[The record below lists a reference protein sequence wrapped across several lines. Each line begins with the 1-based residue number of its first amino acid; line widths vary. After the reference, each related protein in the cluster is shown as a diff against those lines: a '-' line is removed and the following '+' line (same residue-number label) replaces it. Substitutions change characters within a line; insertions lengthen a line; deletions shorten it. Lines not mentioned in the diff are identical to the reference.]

1 MTDLYRLI
9 TDEQWEQI
17 PRHERAGYVVS
28 GGVMVKVKPTDR
40 ILWCPG
46 HRSRQ
51 KNRVC
56 EKADALWE
64 AGQMYLLEGEECSF
78 IEVDLVRV
86 DDPYKEP
93 SFIDGRNI

>member
-40 ILWCPG
+40 ICTTHKSYASEWI
-46 HRSRQ
+46 
-51 KNRVC
+51 
-56 EKADALWE
+56 
-64 AGQMYLLEGEECSF
+64 EGKEQCAERGFLDKFGMTNPCNV
-78 IEVDLVRV
+78 VDMVRV
-86 DDPYKEP
+86 EDV
-93 SFIDGRNI
+93 